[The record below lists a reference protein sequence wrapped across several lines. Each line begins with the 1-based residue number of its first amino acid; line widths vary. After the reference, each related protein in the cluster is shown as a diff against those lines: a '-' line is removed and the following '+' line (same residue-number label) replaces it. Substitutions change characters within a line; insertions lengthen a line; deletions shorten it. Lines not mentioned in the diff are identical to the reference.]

1 MGVCVT
7 ERAMFRGWDAYIL
20 KNDHIR
26 LVAVPAIGGR
36 IMALDLADYPFVFV
50 DADLAG
56 KLFTPEE
63 HYGDGSLGA
72 WKNYGGDKTWP
83 SPQGWDNDSQWHGP
97 PDPILDSGV
106 YTVDQFACDGKSAHL
121 RMTSA
126 PDPRTGVQITR
137 AFTLHEG
144 SSQVAVHLSFHNPT
158 TRTIRWSIWD
168 VMQLRAERRAHDGSL
183 EYNPSCVVTTPLN
196 PNSVFPRGYNVMF
209 GAQDNPQW
217 QVDHEKGLVI
227 VPYLWHIGKIGID
240 SPGDWIA
247 FCNTAEQYAFTT
259 RFQVQQGAEY
269 PDGGASVEIWTVGAG
284 KVGNLDYETS
294 SIYLMETEVLSP
306 LMTIVPNE
314 TVQMTLHW
322 GLCRCD
328 AAVVI
333 VGEAYAAVHP
343 LEVIRLDDNHAHLK
357 FRGGVFLGGTLR
369 VVFTNHAG
377 NVLSENTLGT
387 VTPHQLVNLDY
398 VVDIPSE
405 SSTLT
410 LKIDTTDLVGI
421 PLPPSREDLS

>member
-1 MGVCVT
+1 MGDCVA
-7 ERAMFRGWDAYIL
+7 ERALFRGWDAYIL
-20 KNDHIR
+20 KNEYIR

-50 DADLAG
+50 DPDLAG

-106 YTVDQFACDGKSAHL
+106 YAVNRFECDGESAHL
-121 RMTSA
+121 SMTSA
-126 PDPRTGVQITR
+126 PDPRTGIQITR
-137 AFTLHEG
+137 AFTLREG
-144 SSQVAVHLSFHNPT
+144 SSHVAVHLSFHNPT
-158 TRTIRWSIWD
+158 TRTLKWGIWD
-168 VMQLRAERRAHDGSL
+168 VIQLRAERRTPDGGL
-183 EYNPSCVVTTPLN
+183 EYDPSCVITTPLN

-217 QVDHEKGLVI
+217 QVDHEKGLVV

-240 SPGDWIA
+240 SPGDWVA
-247 FCNTAEQYAFTT
+247 FCNTAEKYAFTT
-259 RFQVQQGAEY
+259 RFQVQHGAEY
-269 PDGGASVEIWTVGAG
+269 PDKGASVEVWTVGAG

-306 LMTIVPNE
+306 LMTIPPNE
-314 TVQMTLHW
+314 TVHMSLHW

-328 AAVVI
+328 ASVI
-333 VGEAYAAVHP
+333 EVGNTYAATHP
-343 LEVIRLDDNHAHLK
+343 MEIVRTDANHVHLK
-357 FRGGVFLGGTLR
+357 FRGGVFLGGALR
-369 VVFTNHAG
+369 AVFTNH
-377 NVLSENTLGT
+377 VDDVVSEIALGT
-387 VTPHQLVNLDY
+387 VTPHQLVTIDHVLD
-398 VVDIPSE
+398 VPSGA
-405 SSTLT
+405 SKFI
-410 LKIDTTDLVGI
+410 LKIDTTDLGGI
-421 PLPPSREDLS
+421 SLPPSREELS